1 MFGVPVLLWIVLPDP
16 ASSRTCFT
24 RNAGKPSG
32 TMTRVDKELYP
43 FLVVVIL
50 TVAALVA
57 FWSFLDM
64 VVLGA
69 SLAVV
74 LLPFHRRLAGHVRP
88 VISAVII
95 TVSLFCLIIV
105 AAYIII
111 TILRANAG
119 ILDGIFATIASWL
132 GNPATQPGAFGV
144 PISRETLSA
153 WLAEGES
160 LFVNYWA
167 IVAANLTLILF
178 KGLVFFI
185 TIFLLLLKGEAL
197 VERMHRHV
205 PRPLR
210 RYWEELAP
218 VTVDTL
224 YVIYIVQIAIAVL
237 TFFIAIPVFWLLG
250 YGNILFYSFLAAFC
264 ELIPILGSS
273 VAFIVIGAYAL
284 ALGDLTG
291 VLILFL
297 LGYVV
302 VSALPEIYIRPVLVG
317 RRVKIHP
324 VIMFIGL
331 IGGIL
336 TMGLAGFV
344 LGPLIIVL
352 LMRSYRIWTGDH
364 KGRKEGPGPDGGTPG
379 NNTGS

>member
-1 MFGVPVLLWIVLPDP
+1 
-16 ASSRTCFT
+16 
-24 RNAGKPSG
+24 
-32 TMTRVDKELYP
+32 MTRVDRELYP
-43 FLVVVIL
+43 FLVVVLL
-50 TVAALVA
+50 TVVALVA
-57 FWSFLDM
+57 FWSFFDM

-74 LLPFHRRLAGHVRP
+74 LLPLHHRLSRHVRP
-88 VISAVII
+88 VLSAGII
-95 TVSLFCLIIV
+95 TLSLFFLII
-105 AAYIII
+105 ATAYVTIV
-111 TILRANAG
+111 ILRANAG
-119 ILDGIFATIASWL
+119 LLDQIFSTIASWL

-144 PISRETLSA
+144 PISRDTLSV

-167 IVAANLTLILF
+167 IVVANLSLILF

-185 TIFLLLLKGEAL
+185 TIFLLLIRGDAL
-197 VERMHRHV
+197 VERMHRHI

-210 RYWEELAP
+210 RYWDELAP

-224 YVIYIVQIAIAVL
+224 YVIYIVQIAIAAL
-237 TFFIAIPVFWLLG
+237 TFFIAIPVFYLLG
-250 YGNILFYSFLAAFC
+250 YGNVFFYSFLAAFC

-284 ALGDLTG
+284 ALADFRG

-324 VIMFIGL
+324 VIMFVGL

-352 LMRSYRIWTGDH
+352 LMRSYRIWTGD
-364 KGRKEGPGPDGGTPG
+364 REGQDEGEVPESCAPER
-379 NNTGS
+379 NTGS

>member
-1 MFGVPVLLWIVLPDP
+1 
-16 ASSRTCFT
+16 
-24 RNAGKPSG
+24 
-32 TMTRVDKELYP
+32 MTRVDRELYP
-43 FLVVVIL
+43 FLVVVLL
-50 TVAALVA
+50 TVVALVA
-57 FWSFLDM
+57 FWSFFDM

-74 LLPFHRRLAGHVRP
+74 LLPLHRRLVRHVRP
-88 VISAVII
+88 VLSAVII

-119 ILDGIFATIASWL
+119 ILDQIFSTIASWL

-160 LFVNYWA
+160 LFVNYWGT
-167 IVAANLTLILF
+167 VVANLTLILY

-185 TIFLLLLKGEAL
+185 TIFLLLLKGEVL
-197 VERMHRHV
+197 VERMHHHL
-205 PRPLR
+205 PHPLK
-210 RYWEELAP
+210 RYWDELAP

-224 YVIYIVQIAIAVL
+224 YVIYIVQIAIAAL

-284 ALGDLTG
+284 ALGDLKG

-302 VSALPEIYIRPVLVG
+302 VSALPEIYLRPVLVG

-324 VIMFIGL
+324 VIMFVGL

-352 LMRSYRIWTGDH
+352 LMRSYRIWTADR
-364 KGRKEGPGPDGGTPG
+364 KGQEENVIPEGGAPDR
-379 NNTGS
+379 NTGS